1 MTRSVRPKPVGA
13 TPATLS
19 LTPEEGFV
27 LSRIDGQLTTK
38 DLVALTGIDEGRIE
52 QIVTKLANE
61 GAVQLEGYES
71 SQRLPD
77 VPSDAALPKDHSTA
91 SLAEFAAAL
100 GMDPTTFAADRSRP
114 ALEEPV
120 EEARVESRSN
130 YPPPAVHE
138 DSNPSMEE
146 IPTLDPD
153 IHGVSEE
160 EEQAAQADRAEAEN
174 DPLPPPSDSNPTLGL
189 TPEAGEAAEEE
200 DPNTAE
206 ATKNYRKLYQE
217 KFHVMTTDLRV
228 TTAHTA
234 QGADLFALCLDPEP
248 RVIAAILENHT
259 VGLDHV
265 RMIAFHHR
273 TGTGLEIM
281 ARRQDWLRDLQV
293 ERRLLRNPMSPEQV
307 TARILNPKNLLVTYK
322 LMVDREIPELT
333 RTRIRGHFRKKWTT
347 APPEDRAELML
358 RTEGRPLI
366 YMTGCTFDARTTQII
381 CGKVIASMLLI
392 QNFAKF
398 PATPPGILA
407 HLMKQAFVRKNPG
420 MRKLLL
426 QHPNMPGEV
435 KRSF

>member
-1 MTRSVRPKPVGA
+1 MKIRPKPSGV
-13 TPATLS
+13 PVEKKS
-19 LTPEEGFV
+19 LTPEESFV
-27 LSRIDGQLTTK
+27 LARVDGHLSVN
-38 DLVALTGIDEGRIE
+38 DLAAMTGMEEGRVE

-61 GAVQLEGYES
+61 GALELEGYES

-77 VPSDAALPKDHSTA
+77 VPSDVALPADPQSMT
-91 SLAEFAAAL
+91 SLADFAAAL
-100 GMDPTTFAADRSRP
+100 GMDPSSFAAERSRP
-114 ALEEPV
+114 ALEEAV

-138 DSNPSMEE
+138 DSNPTIDEE

-153 IHGVSEE
+153 IHGVADEE
-160 EEQAAQADRAEAEN
+160 AAAE
-174 DPLPPPSDSNPTLGL
+174 PLPPASEAEPADS
-189 TPEAGEAAEEE
+189 AADEE
-200 DPNTAE
+200 DPNAAE
-206 ATKNYRKLYQE
+206 ATRNYRQIYQE
-217 KFHVMTTDLRV
+217 KFHILTTDQRV
-228 TTAHTA
+228 TLAHTA
-234 QGADLFALCLDPEP
+234 AGSDLFALCLDPEP
-248 RVIAAILENHT
+248 RVIAALLENHGL
-259 VGLDHV
+259 GLDHV

-273 TGTGLEIM
+273 TGTGLEMM
-281 ARRQDWLRDLQV
+281 ARRQEWLRDIQV
-293 ERRLLRNPMSPEQV
+293 ERRLLRNPMCPEQV
-307 TARILNPKNLLVTYK
+307 TARIMNPKNLLVTYK
-322 LMVDREIPELT
+322 SMVDREIPELT

-347 APPEDRAELML
+347 APPEDRADLML

-366 YMTGCTFDARTTQII
+366 FMTGCTFDARTTQII

-435 KRSF
+435 KRNL

>member
-1 MTRSVRPKPVGA
+1 MTRSVRPKPTGG
-13 TPATLS
+13 TPTKLELS
-19 LTPEEGFV
+19 KEEDFV
-27 LSRIDGQLTTK
+27 LSRIDGRLSVK
-38 DLVALTGIDEGRIE
+38 DLVVLTGLEENRIE

-77 VPSDAALPKDHSTA
+77 VPSDAYLPSDTSTT
-91 SLAEFAAAL
+91 SLADFAAAL
-100 GMDPTTFAADRSRP
+100 GMDPTAFAAERSRP
-114 ALEEPV
+114 ALEEAV

-138 DSNPSMEE
+138 ESSPAVEEE

-153 IHGVSEE
+153 IHGVADEE
-160 EEQAAQADRAEAEN
+160 VAAEAGDAAPPSSDAEVTDEPQDPN
-174 DPLPPPSDSNPTLGL
+174 DPNS
-189 TPEAGEAAEEE
+189 AE
-200 DPNTAE
+200 N
-206 ATKNYRKLYQE
+206 TKNYRALYQE
-217 KFHVMTTDLRV
+217 KFHILTTDQRV
-228 TTAHTA
+228 TYAHTA
-234 QGADLFALCLDPEP
+234 NGSDLFALCLDPEP
-248 RVIAAILENHT
+248 RVIAALLENHGL
-259 VGLDHV
+259 GLDHV

-273 TGTGLEIM
+273 TGTGLEMM
-281 ARRQDWLRDLQV
+281 ARRQEWLRDIMV
-293 ERRLLRNPMSPEQV
+293 ERRLLRNPMCPEQV
-307 TARILNPKNLLVTYK
+307 TARIMNPKNLLVTYK
-322 LMVDREIPELT
+322 SMVDREIPELT

-347 APPEDRAELML
+347 APPEDRADLIL

-366 YMTGCTFDARTTQII
+366 FMTGCTFDARTTQII

-420 MRKLLL
+420 MKKLLL

-435 KRSF
+435 KRNL

>member
-1 MTRSVRPKPVGA
+1 MKIRPKPSGV
-13 TPATLS
+13 PIEKES
-19 LTPEEGFV
+19 LTPEESFV
-27 LSRIDGQLTTK
+27 LARIDGHLSVN
-38 DLVALTGIDEGRIE
+38 DLAAMTGIEERRVE

-61 GAVQLEGYES
+61 GALELEGYES

-77 VPSDAALPKDHSTA
+77 VPSDVNLPTDPQSMT
-91 SLAEFAAAL
+91 SLADFAAAL
-100 GMDPTTFAADRSRP
+100 GMDPSTFAAERSRP
-114 ALEEPV
+114 ALEEAV

-138 DSNPSMEE
+138 DSNPSVDEE

-153 IHGVSEE
+153 IHGVTDEE
-160 EEQAAQADRAEAEN
+160 GAAEA
-174 DPLPPPSDSNPTLGL
+174 LPPSSESDVTQ
-189 TPEAGEAAEEE
+189 GEGAADAE
-200 DPNTAE
+200 DPNAAE
-206 ATKNYRKLYQE
+206 AARNYRRIYQE
-217 KFHVMTTDLRV
+217 KFHVLTTDQRV
-228 TTAHTA
+228 TLAHTA
-234 QGADLFALCLDPEP
+234 QGSDLFALCLDPEP
-248 RVIAAILENHT
+248 RVIAGLLENHSL
-259 VGLDHV
+259 GLDHV

-273 TGTGLEIM
+273 TGTGLEMM
-281 ARRQDWLRDLQV
+281 ARRQEWLRDVQV

-307 TARILNPKNLLVTYK
+307 TARILNPKNLLVSYK
-322 LMVDREIPELT
+322 LMVDREIPDLT

-435 KRSF
+435 KRNL

>member
-1 MTRSVRPKPVGA
+1 MTRSVRPKPVGQ
-13 TPATLS
+13 TPAKLS

-27 LSRIDGQLTTK
+27 LSRIDGRLSVK
-38 DLVALTGIDEGRIE
+38 DLVALTGLEENRVE

-71 SQRLPD
+71 SQQLPD
-77 VPSDAALPKDHSTA
+77 FGSDPALPKDPHSTA
-91 SLAEFAAAL
+91 SLADFAAAL
-100 GMDPTTFAADRSRP
+100 GMDPTGFAADRSRP

-138 DSNPSMEE
+138 DSNPSLEE
-146 IPTLDPD
+146 DIPTLDPD
-153 IHGVSEE
+153 IHGVTD
-160 EEQAAQADRAEAEN
+160 EEQSAADELANADPMPPAPAS
-174 DPLPPPSDSNPTLGL
+174 DPNP
-189 TPEAGEAAEEE
+189 GEAAAPDDE
-200 DPNTAE
+200 DPGTAE

-217 KFHVMTTDLRV
+217 KFHVMTTDARV
-228 TTAHTA
+228 HEAHTA

-265 RMIAFHHR
+265 RMIAFNHR

-281 ARRQDWLRDLQV
+281 ARRSDWLRDLQV

-307 TARILNPKNLLVTYK
+307 TARILNPKNLLVSYK
-322 LMVDREIPELT
+322 LMVDREIPDLT

-358 RTEGRPLI
+358 RTEGRPLV

-381 CGKVIASMLLI
+381 CGKIIASLLLI

-407 HLMKQAFVRKNPG
+407 HLMKQNFVRKNPG
-420 MRKLLL
+420 IRKMLL

-435 KRSF
+435 KRQF

>member
-1 MTRSVRPKPVGA
+1 MTRSVRPKPVGT
-13 TPATLS
+13 TPSHLS

-27 LSRIDGQLTTK
+27 LSRIDGRLSVK
-38 DLVALTGIDEGRIE
+38 DLVALTGIEEPRVE
-52 QIVTKLANE
+52 QIVTKLASQ
-61 GAVQLEGYES
+61 GALELEGYES

-77 VPSDAALPKDHSTA
+77 VPSDVSLPADPHSTA
-91 SLAEFAAAL
+91 SLADFAAAL
-100 GMDPTTFAADRSRP
+100 GMDPTGFAADRSRP
-114 ALEEPV
+114 ALEEPT

-138 DSNPSMEE
+138 DSSPSVEE
-146 IPTLDPD
+146 PIPTLDPD
-153 IHGVSEE
+153 VHGVTEE
-160 EEQAAQADRAEAEN
+160 EAAADAANAAEPIQPGA
-174 DPLPPPSDSNPTLGL
+174 DPDAS
-189 TPEAGEAAEEE
+189 EAAVPDD
-200 DPNTAE
+200 DPNAAE

-217 KFHVMTTDLRV
+217 KFHVMTTDARV
-228 TTAHTA
+228 QVAHLA
-234 QGADLFALCLDPEP
+234 QGPDLFALCLDPEP
-248 RVIAAILENHT
+248 RVIHAVLENHT

-281 ARRQDWLRDLQV
+281 ARRSDWLRDLQV

-307 TARILNPKNLLVTYK
+307 TARIMNPKNLLVSYK
-322 LMVDREIPELT
+322 LMVDREIPDLT

-366 YMTGCTFDARTTQII
+366 YMTGCTFDARTSQII
-381 CGKVIASMLLI
+381 CGKIIASMLLI

-407 HLMKQAFVRKNPG
+407 HLMKQNFVRKNPG

-435 KRSF
+435 KRQF

>member
-1 MTRSVRPKPVGA
+1 MTRSVRPKPVA
-13 TPATLS
+13 AVPAKVS

-61 GAVQLEGYES
+61 GVVQLEGYES

-77 VPSDAALPKDHSTA
+77 FPSDVTLPADAQSMT
-91 SLAEFAAAL
+91 SLADFAAAL
-100 GMDPTTFAADRSRP
+100 GMDPTSFAADRSRP
-114 ALEEPV
+114 ALEEPID
-120 EEARVESRSN
+120 EGRVESRSN
-130 YPPPAVHE
+130 YPPPAVTE
-138 DSNPSMEE
+138 DSSPSLEE
-146 IPTLDPD
+146 PIPTLDPD
-153 IHGVSEE
+153 VHGVTDEE
-160 EEQAAQADRAEAEN
+160 TSATQAETALDEE
-174 DPLPPPSDSNPTLGL
+174 PMPPPSDPDGS
-189 TPEAGEAAEEE
+189 ESAADDE
-200 DPNTAE
+200 DPSAAE
-206 ATKNYRKLYQE
+206 ATRNYRKLYQE
-217 KFHVMTTDLRV
+217 KFHVMTTDMRV
-228 TTAHTA
+228 TVAHTA

-248 RVIAAILENHT
+248 RVIAAILENQA
-259 VGLDHV
+259 VALDHA

-322 LMVDREIPELT
+322 LMVDREVPELT
-333 RTRIRGHFRKKWTT
+333 RTRIRGHFRKKWAT
-347 APPEDRAELML
+347 AAPEDRAELML

-366 YMTGCTFDARTTQII
+366 YMSGCTFDARTTQII

-407 HLMKQAFVRKNPG
+407 HLMKQNFVRKNPG

-435 KRSF
+435 KRQF

>member
-1 MTRSVRPKPVGA
+1 MTRSVRPKPVA
-13 TPATLS
+13 AAPPKMS

-77 VPSDAALPKDHSTA
+77 VPSDVTLPADPHSTT
-91 SLAEFAAAL
+91 SLADFAAVL
-100 GMDPTTFAADRSRP
+100 GMDPTSFAADRSRP
-114 ALEEPV
+114 ALEEPI

-130 YPPPAVHE
+130 YPPPAVTE
-138 DSNPSMEE
+138 DSNPSLEE
-146 IPTLDPD
+146 PIPTLDPD
-153 IHGVSEE
+153 VHGVTEE
-160 EEQAAQADRAEAEN
+160 EAAAEAE
-174 DPLPPPSDSNPTLGL
+174 PMPPPSDPDAS
-189 TPEAGEAAEEE
+189 EAVAEE
-200 DPNTAE
+200 DPNAAE

-217 KFHVMTTDLRV
+217 KFHVLTTDMRV
-228 TTAHTA
+228 TIAHTA
-234 QGADLFALCLDPEP
+234 QGSDLFALCLDPEP

-281 ARRQDWLRDLQV
+281 ARRQDWLRDMQV

-322 LMVDREIPELT
+322 MMVDREIPELT
-333 RTRIRGHFRKKWTT
+333 RTRIRGHFRKKWAT
-347 APPEDRAELML
+347 AAPEDRAELML

-366 YMTGCTFDARTTQII
+366 YMSGCTVDARTTQII

-407 HLMKQAFVRKNPG
+407 HLMKQNFVRKNPG

-435 KRSF
+435 KRQF

>member
-1 MTRSVRPKPVGA
+1 MKIRPKPSGNPTTQA
-13 TPATLS
+13 S
-19 LTPEEGFV
+19 RTPEENFV
-27 LSRIDGQLTTK
+27 LARIDGRLSVK
-38 DLVALTGIDEGRIE
+38 DLVALTGIEEGRVE

-61 GAVQLEGYES
+61 GALELEGYDS

-77 VPSDAALPKDHSTA
+77 VPSDTSLPADPQSMA
-91 SLAEFAAAL
+91 SLADFAAVL
-100 GMDPTTFAADRSRP
+100 GMDPTAFAAERSRP
-114 ALEEPV
+114 ALEEAV

-138 DSNPSMEE
+138 DSSPALDEE

-153 IHGVSEE
+153 IHGVADEE
-160 EEQAAQADRAEAEN
+160 AAADAAE
-174 DPLPPPSDSNPTLGL
+174 PLPPPAAA
-189 TPEAGEAAEEE
+189 EAGDGAADLE
-200 DPNTAE
+200 DPNAAE

-217 KFHVMTTDLRV
+217 KFHIMTTDVRV
-228 TTAHTA
+228 TQAHSA

-248 RVIAAILENHT
+248 RVIAAILENHA

-281 ARRQDWLRDLQV
+281 ARRQEYLRDLQV
-293 ERRLLRNPMSPEQV
+293 ERRLLRNPMCPEQV
-307 TARILNPKNLLVTYK
+307 TARIMNPKNLLVTYK
-322 LMVDREIPELT
+322 SMVDREIPDLT

-347 APPEDRAELML
+347 APPEDRADLML

-366 YMTGCTFDARTTQII
+366 YMTGCTFDARTTQIL
-381 CGKVIASMLLI
+381 CGKIIASFLLI

-407 HLMKQAFVRKNPG
+407 HLMKQNFVRKNPG
-420 MRKLLL
+420 IRKLLL

-435 KRSF
+435 KRNL

>member
-1 MTRSVRPKPVGA
+1 MTRSVRPKPVGT
-13 TPATLS
+13 TPAKLS

-27 LSRIDGQLTTK
+27 LSRIDGRLSVK
-38 DLVALTGIDEGRIE
+38 DLVALTGLEETRVE

-77 VPSDAALPKDHSTA
+77 LGSDPVMPSDPHSTA

-100 GMDPTTFAADRSRP
+100 GMDPTSFAAERSRP

-120 EEARVESRSN
+120 EDARVESRSN
-130 YPPPAVHE
+130 YPPPSVHE
-138 DSNPSMEE
+138 DSNPALEE
-146 IPTLDPD
+146 PIPTLDPD
-153 IHGVSEE
+153 IHGVNEE
-160 EEQAAQADRAEAEN
+160 EEATAAADNE
-174 DPLPPPSDSNPTLGL
+174 PMPPPSD
-189 TPEAGEAAEEE
+189 PEASEAAATPDDE

-206 ATKNYRKLYQE
+206 ATKNYRQLYQE
-217 KFHVMTTDLRV
+217 KFHVMTTDARV
-228 TTAHTA
+228 QAAHTA
-234 QGADLFALCLDPEP
+234 QGSDLFALCLDPEP
-248 RVIAAILENHT
+248 RVIHAILENHT

-281 ARRQDWLRDLQV
+281 ARRQDWLRDQQV

-307 TARILNPKNLLVTYK
+307 TARILNPKNLLLAYK

-358 RTEGRPLI
+358 RTEGRPLV

-381 CGKVIASMLLI
+381 CGKIIASMLLI

-398 PATPPGILA
+398 PATPPGILG
-407 HLMKQAFVRKNPG
+407 HLMKQNFVRKNPG
-420 MRKLLL
+420 IRKLLL

-435 KRSF
+435 KRQF

>member
-1 MTRSVRPKPVGA
+1 MARSVRPKPVGT
-13 TPATLS
+13 TPAKLS

-61 GAVQLEGYES
+61 GAVQLEGYDS

-77 VPSDAALPKDHSTA
+77 IPSDVTLPVDPHSTT
-91 SLAEFAAAL
+91 SLADFAAAL
-100 GMDPTTFAADRSRP
+100 GMDPTSFAADRSRP

-130 YPPPAVHE
+130 YPPPAMTE
-138 DSNPSMEE
+138 DSNPSLDEA

-153 IHGVSEE
+153 LHGVPDEE
-160 EEQAAQADRAEAEN
+160 TAATADDE
-174 DPLPPPSDSNPTLGL
+174 PMPPPSDPDASARA
-189 TPEAGEAAEEE
+189 EADADAEEE
-200 DPNTAE
+200 AAGAE

-217 KFHVMTTDLRV
+217 KFHAMTTDMRV
-228 TTAHTA
+228 TLARTA
-234 QGADLFALCLDPEP
+234 QGSDLFALCLDPEP
-248 RVIAAILENHT
+248 RVIAAVLENHT

-281 ARRQDWLRDLQV
+281 ARRQDWLRDVQV

-307 TARILNPKNLLVTYK
+307 TARIMNPKNLLVSYK

-366 YMTGCTFDARTTQII
+366 YMSGCTFDARTTQII
-381 CGKVIASMLLI
+381 CGKIIASMLLI

-407 HLMKQAFVRKNPG
+407 HLMKQNFVRKNPG

-435 KRSF
+435 KRQF

>member
-1 MTRSVRPKPVGA
+1 MKIRPKPSG
-13 TPATLS
+13 TPIAKQS
-19 LTPEEGFV
+19 LTPEENFV
-27 LSRIDGQLTTK
+27 LARIDGNLSVK
-38 DLVALTGIDEGRIE
+38 DLVALTGIEEGRVE

-61 GAVQLEGYES
+61 GALELEGYDS

-77 VPSDAALPKDHSTA
+77 VPSDVALPADPHSVT
-91 SLAEFAAAL
+91 SLADFAAAL
-100 GMDPTTFAADRSRP
+100 GMDPSTFAAERSRP
-114 ALEEPV
+114 ALEEDV

-138 DSNPSMEE
+138 DSNPALEEE

-153 IHGVSEE
+153 IHGVTDEE
-160 EEQAAQADRAEAEN
+160 AAAE
-174 DPLPPPSDSNPTLGL
+174 PMPPPSESDVSESA
-189 TPEAGEAAEEE
+189 PEDE
-200 DPNTAE
+200 DPNTAD

-217 KFHVMTTDLRV
+217 KFHVLTTDLRV
-228 TTAHTA
+228 THAHNA
-234 QGADLFALCLDPEP
+234 SGSDLFALCLDPEP
-248 RVIAAILENHT
+248 RVIAAILENPQL
-259 VGLDHV
+259 GLDHV

-281 ARRQDWLRDLQV
+281 ARRQDFLRDVQV
-293 ERRLLRNPMSPEQV
+293 ERRLFRNPMSPEQV
-307 TARILNPKNLLVTYK
+307 TARLLNPKNLLVTYK
-322 LMVDREIPELT
+322 LMVDREIPDLT

-366 YMTGCTFDARTTQII
+366 YMTGCTFDSRTTQII
-381 CGKVIASMLLI
+381 CGKIIASMLLI

-407 HLMKQAFVRKNPG
+407 HLMKQNFVRKNPG

-435 KRSF
+435 KRNL